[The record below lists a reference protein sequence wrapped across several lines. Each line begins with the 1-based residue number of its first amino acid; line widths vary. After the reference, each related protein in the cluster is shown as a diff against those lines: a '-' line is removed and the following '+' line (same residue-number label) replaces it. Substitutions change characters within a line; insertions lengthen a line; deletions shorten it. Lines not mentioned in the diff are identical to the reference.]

1 MKKLGKKQF
10 SLLTTTVTIIM
21 VLSLLLSACGG
32 SKKADAPKELF
43 SGTPQELFAHVEGT
57 ALRNCISSLAGS
69 SAAADTGAEVEMRMQ
84 AGPFLM
90 TMIESMAGM
99 GDLDFLNDI
108 FIRYRFFTQDELM
121 SLAATV
127 GLGQQDVL
135 RLDGIIDGNDT
146 TYLRFPELLSDYLKV
161 TDPSVKMTTTDE
173 GDRVAVSAPQ
183 ADMAVAAP
191 QLAMREVLERLLS
204 SKDLQKLIN
213 TLIDTALAQITNV
226 TQTTETVT
234 VGGVSQEQTVLTA
247 TISEAD
253 ITNMGIAI
261 LEKTKTDEAIQNI
274 LMTLVAASPE
284 ADFRAQMQADLDE
297 AIAELTAGLEHC
309 NPGNYILFKTYLGKS
324 QNVMG
329 RNISVHSADE
339 APFEL
344 IDYRSAESKGTTA
357 AKMTFGYA
365 FFKAD
370 FVLEGSETKTDGNYA
385 LTFNNQKLAT
395 LQLSNLSE
403 TGGTLRLIPEK
414 ALLDMF
420 MDGADMPIPML
431 DQIALVIDYQGKG
444 DSSEL
449 GLQLELNN
457 ELLVG
462 FSLKGKSVK
471 AEKITVPTQFLDMN
485 NMEDQIK
492 FYQQMNPTA
501 ILENLV
507 KAGVPESFLAALAQA
522 G

>member
-32 SKKADAPKELF
+32 SKKADTPKELF

-127 GLGQQDVL
+127 GLGKQDIM
-135 RLDGIIDGNDT
+135 RLDSIIDGAGA
-146 TYLRFPELLSDYLKV
+146 TYLRFPDLSQEY
-161 TDPSVKMTTTDE
+161 VKLPGSNE
-173 GDRVAVSAPQ
+173 PVALNE
-183 ADMAVAAP
+183 AAYAAMP
-191 QLAMREVLERLLS
+191 RLALQEVMNDLPKAEDLQQLASTV
-204 SKDLQKLIN
+204 
-213 TLIDTALAQITNV
+213 IDTVFEQITDV
-226 TQTTETVT
+226 TETTEIVT
-234 VGGVSQEQTVLTA
+234 VDGISQEQTLLTA
-247 TISEAD
+247 TVSESDLVKTAIAVLEKAKTD
-253 ITNMGIAI
+253 KTLQAI
-261 LEKTKTDEAIQNI
+261 LSSSTKVSADDADSRIQAG
-274 LMTLVAASPE
+274 LAE
-284 ADFRAQMQADLDE
+284 D
-297 AIAELTAGLEHC
+297 IAELTAELEQC
-309 NPGNYILFKTYLGKS
+309 DPGNYILFKTYLDKS

-357 AKMTFGYA
+357 TKMTFGYA
-365 FFKAD
+365 LFKAD
-370 FVLEGSETKTDGNYA
+370 FVLEGSETKTSGNYT
-385 LTFNNQKLAT
+385 LSFNNQKLAT

-420 MDGADMPIPML
+420 MDGADMPVSML
-431 DQIALVIDYQGKG
+431 GDVALVLDYDKTG
-444 DSSEL
+444 SL
-449 GLQLELNN
+449 GVKLELNN
-457 ELLVG
+457 ELLVS

-471 AEKITVPTQFLDMN
+471 AEKITVPTQFLDGN
-485 NMEDQIK
+485 NDENMRR
-492 FYQQMNPTA
+492 FSQQMDPTA
-501 ILENLV
+501 IVENLM
-507 KAGVPESFLAALAQA
+507 KAGVPQSFLMRLMKA